1 MEGPISSVVVEVPA
15 MNFSRKFGDATE
27 HITTRSDGGF
37 DLQEDVAT
45 VLFFFV
51 VHKNGGICDSDE
63 LFCASETNGN
73 DSFLYGIWSVLK
85 S

>member
-37 DLQEDVAT
+37 DLQEEIVM
-45 VLFFFV
+45 VM
-51 VHKNGGICDSDE
+51 N
-63 LFCASETNGN
+63 
-73 DSFLYGIWSVLK
+73 
-85 S
+85 

>member
-37 DLQEDVAT
+37 DLQEDAAT
-45 VLFFFV
+45 VLFLFV
-51 VHKNGGICDSDE
+51 VHKKGGDWDGDE
-63 LFCASETNGN
+63 LNCANETNELISLLHVN
-73 DSFLYGIWSVLK
+73 WSV
-85 S
+85 

>member
-37 DLQEDVAT
+37 DLQEDPAT
-45 VLFFFV
+45 VLFFFSSIRKEEIV
-51 VHKNGGICDSDE
+51 MVMN
-63 LFCASETNGN
+63 
-73 DSFLYGIWSVLK
+73 
-85 S
+85 

>member
-37 DLQEDVAT
+37 DLQEDPAT
-45 VLFFFV
+45 VLFFFF
-51 VHKNGGICDSDE
+51 VHKKGGDCDGDE
-63 LFCASETNGN
+63 LNCANETNEFISLLHVN
-73 DSFLYGIWSVLK
+73 WSV
-85 S
+85 